1 MPCCAFLSLFKE
13 LELPVSQ
20 KRDIPLLRPIEGQVD
35 QAAISEAVRTIL
47 ESLGEDTDRD
57 GLVRTPD
64 RVARAYDFLTSGYR
78 MNAEDVVNDALFD
91 VEYDEMVICKD
102 IDYFSLCEHHML
114 PFFGK
119 VHVAYIPNGKVV
131 GLSKMAR
138 LVEVYS
144 RRLQVQERLTVQIAE
159 AMETIL
165 QPKGVAVVI
174 EGIHL
179 CMVMRGVQKL
189 NSCTISS
196 KMIGEFEA
204 NPKTRE
210 EFMNLLKGA

>member
-1 MPCCAFLSLFKE
+1 MS
-13 LELPVSQ
+13 S

-35 QAAISEAVRTIL
+35 QSTITAAVNKIL
-47 ESLGEDTDRD
+47 RAIGEDPDRD
-57 GLVRTPD
+57 GLLRTPD

-78 MNAEDVVNDALFD
+78 MSAEEIVNNALFE

-119 VHVAYIPNGKVV
+119 MHIAYIPKGKVV

-138 LVEVYS
+138 LVEVFA
-144 RRLQVQERLTVQIAE
+144 RRLQVQERLTVQVAE
-159 AMETIL
+159 AMRSIL
-165 QPKGVAVVI
+165 EPKGVAVVC
-174 EGIHL
+174 EGVHL
-179 CMVMRGVQKL
+179 CMAMRGVQKL
-189 NSCTISS
+189 NSATISS

-210 EFMNLLKGA
+210 EFMSLLKGT

>member
-1 MPCCAFLSLFKE
+1 MS
-13 LELPVSQ
+13 S

-35 QAAISEAVRTIL
+35 QSTIQEAVNKIL
-47 ESLGEDTDRD
+47 GAIGEDPARD
-57 GLVRTPD
+57 GLLRTPE

-78 MNAEDVVNDALFD
+78 MSAEEVVNNALFE

-119 VHVAYIPNGKVV
+119 MHIAYIPKGKVV

-138 LVEVYS
+138 LVEVFA
-144 RRLQVQERLTVQIAE
+144 RRLQVQERLTVQVAE
-159 AMETIL
+159 AMRSIL
-165 QPKGVAVVI
+165 EPKGVAVVC
-174 EGIHL
+174 EGVHL
-179 CMVMRGVQKL
+179 CMAMRGVQKL
-189 NSCTISS
+189 NSATISS

-210 EFMNLLKGA
+210 EFMSLLKGT

>member
-1 MPCCAFLSLFKE
+1 
-13 LELPVSQ
+13 VSQ
-20 KRDIPLLRPIEGQVD
+20 KRDIPLLRSIEGQVD

-47 ESLGEDTDRD
+47 ESIGEDTDRD

-78 MNAEDVVNDALFD
+78 MSAEDVVNDALFD

-159 AMETIL
+159 AMESIL

-204 NPKTRE
+204 NPRTRE
-210 EFMNLLKGA
+210 EFMNLLKGT

>member
-1 MPCCAFLSLFKE
+1 
-13 LELPVSQ
+13 VSQ
-20 KRDIPLLRPIEGQVD
+20 KRDIPLLRPVEGQVD
-35 QAAISEAVRTIL
+35 QAAISDAVDTIL
-47 ESLGEDTDRD
+47 KSVGEDPNRD
-57 GLVRTPD
+57 GLVRTPE
-64 RVARAYDFLTSGYR
+64 RVARAFDFLTSGYR
-78 MNAEDVVNDALFD
+78 MSAEEVVNNALFD

-119 VHVAYIPNGKVV
+119 MHVAYIPNGKVV

-138 LVEVYS
+138 LVEVYA

-159 AMETIL
+159 AMQTIL
-165 QPKGVAVVI
+165 EPKGVAVVA
-174 EGIHL
+174 EGVHL

-189 NSCTISS
+189 NSRTISS

-210 EFMNLLKGA
+210 EFMNLLKGT

>member
-1 MPCCAFLSLFKE
+1 MS
-13 LELPVSQ
+13 
-20 KRDIPLLRPIEGQVD
+20 
-35 QAAISEAVRTIL
+35 
-47 ESLGEDTDRD
+47 
-57 GLVRTPD
+57 
-64 RVARAYDFLTSGYR
+64 
-78 MNAEDVVNDALFD
+78 AEEVVNNALFD

-119 VHVAYIPNGKVV
+119 MHVAYIPNGKVV

-138 LVEVYS
+138 LVEVFA

-159 AMETIL
+159 AMKTIL
-165 QPKGVAVVI
+165 QPKGVAVVT
-174 EGIHL
+174 EGVHL

-196 KMIGEFEA
+196 KMIGEFES

>member
-1 MPCCAFLSLFKE
+1 MS
-13 LELPVSQ
+13 S

-35 QAAISEAVRTIL
+35 QSTITEAVNKIL
-47 ESLGEDTDRD
+47 GAIGEDPARD
-57 GLVRTPD
+57 GLLRTPE

-78 MNAEDVVNDALFD
+78 MSAEEVVNNALFE

-119 VHVAYIPNGKVV
+119 MHIAYIPQGRVV

-138 LVEVYS
+138 LVEVFA
-144 RRLQVQERLTVQIAE
+144 RRLQVQERLTVQVAE
-159 AMETIL
+159 AMRTIL
-165 QPKGVAVVI
+165 EPKGVAVVC
-174 EGIHL
+174 EGVHL
-179 CMVMRGVQKL
+179 CMAMRGVQKL
-189 NSCTISS
+189 NSATISS

-210 EFMNLLKGA
+210 EFMSLLKGT

>member
-1 MPCCAFLSLFKE
+1 M
-13 LELPVSQ
+13 SQ
-20 KRDIPLLRPIEGQVD
+20 KRDIPLLRPVEGQVD
-35 QAAISEAVRTIL
+35 QDAISAAVQTIL
-47 ESLGEDTDRD
+47 ESVGEDPSRD
-57 GLVRTPD
+57 GLVRTPE

-78 MNAEDVVNDALFD
+78 MSAEEVVNNALFD

-119 VHVAYIPNGKVV
+119 MHVAYIPNGKVV

-138 LVEVYS
+138 LVEVFA

-159 AMETIL
+159 AMKTIL
-165 QPKGVAVVI
+165 QPKGVAVVT
-174 EGIHL
+174 EGVHL

-196 KMIGEFEA
+196 KMIGEFES